1 MSALE
6 TLNVAGRTVVFD
18 ERLASRKP
26 ELSAAL
32 ASDRLKNLI
41 SKTEE
46 RAIVVLGGDG
56 TMLRAVKNFHSENA
70 PFLGVNFGTKGFLL
84 SDPSV
89 LDRENAKF
97 RAFEYP
103 LLDVRFE
110 SEVRSSEGIA
120 FNEAQIKTS

>member
-18 ERLASRKP
+18 GRLAARKP

-32 ASDRLKNLI
+32 ASERLKNLI

-56 TMLRAVKNFHSENA
+56 TMLRAVKCFRNEGA
-70 PFLGVNFGTKGFLL
+70 PFLGVNFGTK
-84 SDPSV
+84 
-89 LDRENAKF
+89 
-97 RAFEYP
+97 
-103 LLDVRFE
+103 
-110 SEVRSSEGIA
+110 
-120 FNEAQIKTS
+120 